1 MTDVDDRLAEL
12 ELRYVR
18 QQDLVEQL
26 NDELVKANA
35 TIDVLVK
42 RVARLEAV
50 IEGLA
55 SAVDKPSNEKPP
67 HY

>member
-1 MTDVDDRLAEL
+1 MTDIEDRFTEL

-18 QQDLVEQL
+18 QQDLLEQL
-26 NDELVKANA
+26 NDELIKANG
-35 TIDVLVK
+35 TIDVLEK

-50 IEGLA
+50 VDGLA
-55 SAVDKPSNEKPP
+55 RAADPPSNERPP